1 MTQNPKKPVLTDP
14 ERHER
19 FKRMAREVDADEAPE
34 AFDQAFARVVTPPK
48 PKD

>member
-1 MTQNPKKPVLTDP
+1 MANPKTRPLTDA

-19 FKRMAREVDADEAPE
+19 FKRMAEDVGADEAPE
-34 AFDQAFARVVTPPK
+34 AFDRAFARVVTPPK

>member
-1 MTQNPKKPVLTDP
+1 MPKPTKPPLTDA

-19 FKRMAREVDADEAPE
+19 FKRMAEEVGANEAPE